1 MDHSSF
7 TVQPTPRRPRTVRPR
22 TMGSSRLP
30 LALCVLS
37 LTVLAGRASALSERI
52 VFDFTGGSSLSLLG
66 GTIVTPPDG
75 TLDLGTAR
83 IDVEA
88 TAPGV
93 YVAGGQFLLENVEV
107 AGTMSKTIPGA
118 AEISGSY
125 AAAQVGTLAG
135 TVALGL
141 DGGQFVDPL
150 SLFLDVDVACT
161 GTGCGALGF
170 PILDLGIS
178 LLSLGF
184 LPVDDLGIP
193 GSARIEA
200 SIPIEIDGVLGT
212 LELVGVEVSRTFIPE
227 PGTFA
232 LLALGLGVM
241 AARRGPLRG

>member
-1 MDHSSF
+1 MDHGSF
-7 TVQPTPRRPRTVRPR
+7 TVEPTPRRPRTARPR
-22 TMGSSRLP
+22 RTHSWGGP
-30 LALCVLS
+30 LALFVLS
-37 LTVLAGRASALSERI
+37 LTVFAGRASALSERI
-52 VFDFTGGSSLSLLG
+52 VFDFTFGSSLSLLG

-88 TAPGV
+88 AAPGV
-93 YVAGGQFLLENVEV
+93 YVAGGQFLLENIEI
-107 AGTMSKTIPGA
+107 AGTVSRTIPGA
-118 AEISGSY
+118 AAISGSY
-125 AAAQVGTLAG
+125 AGTQVGMLAG
-135 TVALGL
+135 TVAVGL

-150 SLFLDVDVACT
+150 SLFLAVDVDCT

-170 PILDLGIS
+170 PIVDLGIS

-193 GSARIEA
+193 GSARIEV

-212 LELVGVEVSRTFIPE
+212 LDLVGVEVSRTLIPE

-232 LLALGLGVM
+232 LLALGLGAM
-241 AARRGPLRG
+241 GAKRGSRRA